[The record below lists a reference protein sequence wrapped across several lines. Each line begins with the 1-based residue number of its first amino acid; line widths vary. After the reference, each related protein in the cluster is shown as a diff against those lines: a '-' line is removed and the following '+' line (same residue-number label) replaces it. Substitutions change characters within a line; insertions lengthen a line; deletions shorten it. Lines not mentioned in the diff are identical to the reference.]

1 MQEAGRKTEEDGG
14 GREIMAAIR
23 RMPGAGWMEIKMVCQ
38 NAIILTEMVI
48 CWRTQLRQ
56 MDIR

>member
-1 MQEAGRKTEEDGG
+1 MMEEDGG
-14 GREIMAAIR
+14 GGKIMAVIR
-23 RMPGAGWMEIKMVCQ
+23 QMHGAGWMEIRMVFQ

-48 CWRTQLRQ
+48 CWRTQLRR

>member
-1 MQEAGRKTEEDGG
+1 MQEASRMMEEDGG
-14 GREIMAAIR
+14 GGKIMAVIR
-23 RMPGAGWMEIKMVCQ
+23 QMHGAGWMEIRMVFQ

-48 CWRTQLRQ
+48 CWRTQLRR

>member
-1 MQEAGRKTEEDGG
+1 MQEAGRMMEEDGG
-14 GREIMAAIR
+14 AGKIMAAIR
-23 RMPGAGWMEIKMVCQ
+23 QMPGAGWMEIRMAFQ

-48 CWRTQLRQ
+48 CWRTQLRR

>member
-1 MQEAGRKTEEDGG
+1 MQEAGKKTEEDGG
-14 GREIMAAIR
+14 GRKIMAAIR
-23 RMPGAGWMEIKMVCQ
+23 QMPGAGWMEIRMAFQ

-48 CWRTQLRQ
+48 CWRTQLRR